1 MERMGVS
8 LERAMNQFLGKNRI
22 LIVDD
27 QSSNIKVIG
36 EALKGLYEI
45 QFARSGKEAL
55 SMVAESPPDLILLD
69 IMMPGMDGY
78 EVCRRLKDE
87 HKSAEIP
94 IIFITAK
101 DDALDEARGF
111 TLGAVDY
118 ITKPFNPEIV
128 KARVKTHI
136 ELKRHRDH
144 LHEIVRERTSQ
155 LIHSDRLATLGTISA
170 AVAHEIKNPL
180 FFISGNAEL
189 AQHYIATGKYATAV
203 DKTEKI
209 LEGTRRISRLVDY
222 LKGYARNKDGD
233 RRCTPVVDVVN
244 DSLDLIG
251 YRLKQSRVTVICPDI
266 SPDLVVRCDLQ
277 KISQAL
283 VNLMGNALD
292 AMGSSEGLI
301 RIGVEKKEGEV
312 LISVRDSGPGID
324 REKAESVFQPFVT
337 SKSKEQGTG
346 LGLFIVRH
354 LVEEHDGRVE
364 ITRNEKDGAEFTIVL
379 PLYTRDD
386 GLKTAALNQG

>member
-1 MERMGVS
+1 MS
-8 LERAMNQFLGKNRI
+8 QILGKNRI

-36 EALKGLYEI
+36 ETLKGIYEI

-69 IMMPGMDGY
+69 IMMPGIDGY
-78 EVCRRLKDE
+78 EVCRRLKNE
-87 HKSAEIP
+87 HKSSEIP
-94 IIFITAK
+94 IIFITAR
-101 DDALDEARGF
+101 DDALDEAKGF
-111 TLGAVDY
+111 KLGAVDY

-189 AQHYIATGKYATAV
+189 VQHYIATGKYETAV
-203 DKTEKI
+203 EKADKI

-222 LKGYARNKDGD
+222 LKGYARNKDAD
-233 RRCTPVVDVVN
+233 RRRTLVADVVN
-244 DSLDLIG
+244 DSLDLVG
-251 YRLKQSRVTVICPDI
+251 YRLKQSRVTVSCSDI
-266 SPDLVVRCDLQ
+266 PQDLAVRCDLQ
-277 KISQAL
+277 KLSQAL

-301 RIGVEKKEGEV
+301 RIGVAKNGGEV

-324 REKAESVFQPFVT
+324 PEKAESIFQPFVT

-364 ITRNEKDGAEFTIVL
+364 ITKNGKDGAEFTIAL
-379 PLYTRDD
+379 PLDVLD
-386 GLKTAALNQG
+386 E

>member
-1 MERMGVS
+1 MS
-8 LERAMNQFLGKNRI
+8 QILGKNRI

-36 EALKGLYEI
+36 ETLKGIYEI

-69 IMMPGMDGY
+69 IMMPGIDGY
-78 EVCRRLKDE
+78 EVCRRLKNE
-87 HKSAEIP
+87 HKSSEIP
-94 IIFITAK
+94 IIFITAR
-101 DDALDEARGF
+101 DDALDEAKGF
-111 TLGAVDY
+111 KLGAVDY

-189 AQHYIATGKYATAV
+189 VQHYIATGKYETAV
-203 DKTEKI
+203 EKADKI

-222 LKGYARNKDGD
+222 LKGYARNKDAD
-233 RRCTPVVDVVN
+233 RRRTLVADVVN
-244 DSLDLIG
+244 DSLDLVG
-251 YRLKQSRVTVICPDI
+251 YRLKQSRVTVSCSDI
-266 SPDLVVRCDLQ
+266 PQDLAVRCDLQ
-277 KISQAL
+277 KLSQAL

-301 RIGVEKKEGEV
+301 RIGVEKSGREV
-312 LISVRDSGPGID
+312 LVSVRDSGPGID
-324 REKAESVFQPFVT
+324 PEKAESIFQPFVT

-364 ITRNEKDGAEFTIVL
+364 ITKNGKDGAEFTIAL
-379 PLYTRDD
+379 PLDILD
-386 GLKTAALNQG
+386 E